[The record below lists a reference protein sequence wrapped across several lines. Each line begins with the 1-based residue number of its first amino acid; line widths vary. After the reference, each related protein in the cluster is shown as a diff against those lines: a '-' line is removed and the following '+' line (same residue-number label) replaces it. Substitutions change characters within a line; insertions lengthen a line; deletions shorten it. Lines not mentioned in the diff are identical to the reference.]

1 MIGITCLHPFISMI
15 NFVLVFLSTI
25 AGIIMQYFLP
35 EHHLSDDSKTITKPS
50 WSIVIGLAALTVGL
64 LIATSKKSF
73 DTKGAELRSRASKI
87 IVINRLLFKYS
98 HKSYES
104 NNAPKSAV
112 VNGIKILNRT
122 NSEGIDPKILRGKG
136 IDIFLNKL
144 LELPEETTQEKWIK
158 NTVLS
163 LWNDMAI
170 SRWIIYE
177 NSSATVSPL
186 FIFTLIF

>member
-1 MIGITCLHPFISMI
+1 M
-15 NFVLVFLSTI
+15 
-25 AGIIMQYFLP
+25 
-35 EHHLSDDSKTITKPS
+35 KTQTKPP
-50 WSIVIGLAALTVGL
+50 WSVVIGLAALTLGL
-64 LIATSKKSF
+64 LIATAKESF
-73 DTKGAELRSRASKI
+73 DTKGAELRSSASKI
-87 IVINRLLFKYS
+87 IIINRLLLKYA

-104 NNAPKSAV
+104 NNALKSVAI
-112 VNGIKILNRT
+112 NGIKILDRT
-122 NSEGIDPKILRGKG
+122 NSEGIDPKILRGEG

>member
-1 MIGITCLHPFISMI
+1 
-15 NFVLVFLSTI
+15 
-25 AGIIMQYFLP
+25 
-35 EHHLSDDSKTITKPS
+35 
-50 WSIVIGLAALTVGL
+50 
-64 LIATSKKSF
+64 
-73 DTKGAELRSRASKI
+73 
-87 IVINRLLFKYS
+87 
-98 HKSYES
+98 
-104 NNAPKSAV
+104 
-112 VNGIKILNRT
+112 LNRT